1 MCGREHVLYVHV
13 CACACA
19 CLLNS
24 ECQCRR
30 SMLECSAV
38 SGAAGL
44 VKWTMSAWTL
54 VKWRLVKRTCQLDL
68 SSGACPHGHP
78 TTPARP
84 QVQRPEPEDIKQRAD
99 NPGPAD
105 YADPAPPWAK
115 LGKSGVAVKIGTE
128 EQRPWPIHPET
139 LTKIAQPDDMPGS
152 PDCPRVTRRE

>member
-1 MCGREHVLYVHV
+1 MCMSVRVHAHVFSTPSASVGDL
-13 CACACA
+13 CSNAP
-19 CLLNS
+19 
-24 ECQCRR
+24 R
-30 SMLECSAV
+30 SLAP
-38 SGAAGL
+38 
-44 VKWTMSAWTL
+44 
-54 VKWRLVKRTCQLDL
+54 LDL
-68 SSGACPHGHP
+68 SSGPCPHGHP